1 MQIDWNSTINDILG
15 DKVACL
21 RCGSLTSEIVVGY
34 SRSPAANDWSPRVH
48 DCANKEECDAR
59 RLVVVCEQCARDL
72 RLRARKV
79 DEEGMMVMILQECR
93 RELEECLDYLADY
106 WMEDLDIDP
115 TEMDRRLEEI
125 APDIFDEEDAARRR
139 ELLEPFR
146 LDETLLAAARDD
158 AVALHCLPAHPGDEI
173 SEGVLYGERSAVW
186 DQAENRLHAQKA
198 LLELLV
204 GGGPVI

>member
-115 TEMDRRLEEI
+115 DDMDKRLDEI
-125 APDIFDEEDAARRR
+125 APDVFNDEDAARRR
-139 ELLEPFR
+139 LEEEYLSLHRWFREHGKRLPDPGWRSEYVEEIYELGYQ
-146 LDETLLAAARDD
+146 TLL
-158 AVALHCLPAHPGDEI
+158 GD
-173 SEGVLYGERSAVW
+173 
-186 DQAENRLHAQKA
+186 
-198 LLELLV
+198 
-204 GGGPVI
+204 